1 MATFF
6 ARFVALTA
14 VLLAVSGC
22 NGWPMMS
29 EHDVTSTKA
38 APRHLP
44 DGWHSEVLPGSS
56 PPRQLVGLRREATV
70 EPALLQLVVVPGS
83 GCTGFAPF
91 AARYF
96 QGLTRARVLVLHKP
110 YSDIFAGSAPAECS
124 PDFVQYDSLSAWRDD
139 AVAALQYVAGHDNH
153 QLPTIVLGISEGA
166 EIVPHLIHAVDNPI
180 GMLFVSAAGLDPSVV
195 GRMQASRLGQTTA
208 WNRVEEQAASGLPD
222 GMLVEGRT
230 LRYWR
235 DMFAWRVSTPR
246 AAAKMPL
253 LRVWGGNDALV
264 PQSAY
269 AVLSAT
275 LAGQIEPL
283 CDWRMDAA
291 DHGLQTGSVDGMQL
305 IWPRLVQWA
314 KAGRLDCPGA
324 AKGIDR

>member
-1 MATFF
+1 
-6 ARFVALTA
+6 
-14 VLLAVSGC
+14 
-22 NGWPMMS
+22 MMS

-44 DGWHSEVLPGSS
+44 DGWRSEVLPGSS
-56 PPRQLVGLRREATV
+56 PQRQLVGLRREATAG
-70 EPALLQLVVVPGS
+70 PALLQLVVVPGS

-96 QGLTRARVLVLHKP
+96 KGLTRARVLVLHKP

-124 PDFVQYDSLSAWRDD
+124 RDFVQYDALAAWRDD
-139 AVAALQYVAGHDNH
+139 AVAALQYIAGRENH

-166 EIVPHLIHAVDNPI
+166 EIAPHLIHTVENPL
-180 GMLFVSAAGLDPSVV
+180 GMLFVSATGLDPSVV
-195 GRMQASRLGQTTA
+195 GRMQASRLGQTKA
-208 WNRVEEQAASGLPD
+208 WDRVEQHAASALPD
-222 GMLVEGRT
+222 DRLVEGRT

-235 DMFAWRVSTPR
+235 DMFAWRVTAPL
-246 AAAKMPL
+246 AAAKKPL

-264 PQSAY
+264 PQGAY
-269 AVLSAT
+269 AALRTS
-275 LAGQIEPL
+275 LAGQIEQL

-291 DHGLQTGSVDGMQL
+291 DHGLQSGSVDGMQL

-314 KAGRLDCPGA
+314 KSGRLDCPGVA
-324 AKGIDR
+324 EGADR

>member
-56 PPRQLVGLRREATV
+56 PQRQLVVLRRDAPAG
-70 EPALLQLVVVPGS
+70 PALLQLVVVPGS

-96 QGLTRARVLVLHKP
+96 QGLTRARLIVLHKP
-110 YSDIFAGSAPAECS
+110 YADIFAGPAPAECS
-124 PDFVQYDSLSAWRDD
+124 RDFVQYDSLSSWRDD
-139 AVAALQYVAGHDNH
+139 AVAALQYIAGRENH
-153 QLPTIVLGISEGA
+153 KLPTIVLGISEGA
-166 EIVPHLIHAVDNPI
+166 EIVPYLIHSVKDPI
-180 GMLFVSAAGLDPSVV
+180 GMVFVSAAGLDPSMV
-195 GRMQASRLGQTTA
+195 GRMQAARLGQIKA
-208 WNRVEEQAASGLPD
+208 WDRVEEHAASGFPD
-222 GMLVEGRT
+222 DMLVEGRT
-230 LRYWR
+230 LHYWR
-235 DMFAWRVSTPR
+235 DMFAWRVTAPL
-246 AAAKMPL
+246 AAAKKPL

-264 PQSAY
+264 PQGAY
-269 AVLSAT
+269 AALRTS
-275 LAGQIEPL
+275 LAGQIEQL

-305 IWPRLVQWA
+305 IWPRLAQWA
-314 KAGRLDCPGA
+314 KTGQLDCPSA
-324 AKGIDR
+324 AKGSD